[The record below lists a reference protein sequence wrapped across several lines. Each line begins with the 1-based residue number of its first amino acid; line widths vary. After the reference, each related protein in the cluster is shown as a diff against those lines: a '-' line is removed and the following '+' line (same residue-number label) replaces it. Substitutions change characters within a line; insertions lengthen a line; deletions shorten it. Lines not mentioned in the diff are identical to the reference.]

1 MNLPPGLG
9 GYHEEEKE
17 SIPKPTQ
24 RLKTKDGRR
33 TFEYHEDEEDDFAL
47 IHQSDTVSETLI
59 GKKERDLLRCALHR
73 YVFSFLFSYRKR
85 NEYAKQ
91 RRETSFRNDRETLRS
106 SSRPQHL
113 ELYRN
118 YGCIDSCIQS

>member
-9 GYHEEEKE
+9 GFHDEELEKE
-17 SIPKPTQ
+17 SIPKPIRK

-59 GKKERDLLRCALHR
+59 GKKERESLRRALHR
-73 YVFSFLFSYRKR
+73 YVFLFFFSYQNTKLGRKR
-85 NEYAKQ
+85 T
-91 RRETSFRNDRETLRS
+91 ETRDSFSERSRDFMQLVRIPTFGVLRGLWG
-106 SSRPQHL
+106 H
-113 ELYRN
+113 
-118 YGCIDSCIQS
+118 